1 MEALGDSGFHVGS
14 WLVFNTIFF
23 NTLFEPIHLTN
34 LPVVIPSTLAAF
46 QSPSR
51 LSGSISTYTWLSCG
65 NNMSNLVVIGF
76 PKVEE
81 AEQVRLELVAIQEEH
96 LITLEDAVVL
106 EHGSDGHV
114 HLRQAIN
121 MTAAGAMGGSFW
133 GLLIGLIFAN
143 PLLGVAAGASAG
155 AASGALSDI
164 GINDKFLKELTETLP
179 QGSAA
184 LALLVRDSTPD
195 RVIERLRRHVPNA
208 RLVHTSL
215 SHTDEEKLKE
225 QLEHARKQAEALR
238 MA

>member
-1 MEALGDSGFHVGS
+1 
-14 WLVFNTIFF
+14 
-23 NTLFEPIHLTN
+23 
-34 LPVVIPSTLAAF
+34 
-46 QSPSR
+46 
-51 LSGSISTYTWLSCG
+51 
-65 NNMSNLVVIGF
+65 MSNLVVIGF

-143 PLLGVAAGASAG
+143 PLLGVAAGAGAG

-215 SHTDEEKLKE
+215 SHMDEEKLKE
-225 QLEHARKQAEALR
+225 QLEQARKQAKALR